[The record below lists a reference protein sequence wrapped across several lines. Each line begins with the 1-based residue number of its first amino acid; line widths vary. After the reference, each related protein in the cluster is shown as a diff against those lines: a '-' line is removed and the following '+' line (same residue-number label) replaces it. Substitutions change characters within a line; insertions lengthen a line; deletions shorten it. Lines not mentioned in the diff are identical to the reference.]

1 MRKFAIVV
9 LILITAVVV
18 WFQWTFPTAS
28 YRYRLSISVETD
40 GEVHS
45 GSSVIEVWHRF
56 NPRTLWHAVGTYND
70 SIHGQ
75 AVLVDLGTRGVL
87 VAALAKQP
95 GGCTVDARY
104 LVGRAYEPAVD
115 RKPCVTGYPATIE
128 NERALA
134 RKRGPVELT
143 PDNLPAFIWF
153 SDKTNP
159 MTAKIAKPEEFA
171 AVIGDSA
178 RLASAQIEI
187 TDDPVVIDL
196 DKRLPL
202 YKSLPPPPPVDS
214 VTLPNGVSLNWAKF
228 IQGE

>member
-1 MRKFAIVV
+1 
-9 LILITAVVV
+9 
-18 WFQWTFPTAS
+18 
-28 YRYRLSISVETD
+28 
-40 GEVHS
+40 
-45 GSSVIEVWHRF
+45 
-56 NPRTLWHAVGTYND
+56 
-70 SIHGQ
+70 
-75 AVLVDLGTRGVL
+75 
-87 VAALAKQP
+87 
-95 GGCTVDARY
+95 
-104 LVGRAYEPAVD
+104 
-115 RKPCVTGYPATIE
+115 
-128 NERALA
+128 
-134 RKRGPVELT
+134 
-143 PDNLPAFIWF
+143 
-153 SDKTNP
+153 